1 MGPKSAVPVLVG
13 PFSGPVHGVSIIN
26 NQLREVMRERG
37 AVFRTIDLSPGRW
50 LWSPFYHLTRAARA
64 VRGVLRILAAPLA
77 AQRRRYIMS
86 VDGGLGLAYNIAL
99 ALAARL
105 TGQAILLYHHSS
117 RYVQDDS
124 TLMRILLIAAGNVPH
139 VFCSPRMASL
149 FFDRYRV
156 NGAAILINNAA
167 WVASFPKA
175 GERPEGRIRLGFLSA
190 LTVEK
195 GVGRAIETLRM
206 IRNQGVA
213 AELVLA
219 GEVTSAEVCD
229 LIGEASR
236 EFGPLLVCP
245 GVLQGRGKADFFAGL
260 DYFLFPSLYGH
271 ETQSL
276 VVPEALSAGV
286 PVIAFDHRFV
296 GEVLGDGG
304 LLVSPS
310 EPFADKAAQWIVAG
324 KETGDQRRR
333 AACHQFTKEHTEAA
347 GQVDRLVAWSL
358 GDEAGGSAQH

>member
-26 NQLREVMRERG
+26 NQLREVMRDRG
-37 AVFRTIDLSPGRW
+37 VLFRTIDLSPGRW
-50 LWSPFYHLTRAARA
+50 RWSPFYHLTRAASTLT
-64 VRGVLRILAAPLA
+64 GVLRILAGPLTA
-77 AQRRRYIMS
+77 ERRRYIMS
-86 VDGGLGLAYNIAL
+86 VDGGLGQAYNVVL

-105 TGQAILLYHHSS
+105 TGQSVLLYHHSS

-124 TLMRILLIAAGNVPH
+124 ALMRMLLIAAGNTPH

-149 FFDRYRV
+149 FFERYRV
-156 NGAAILINNAA
+156 NGSAILINNAA
-167 WVASFPKA
+167 WVAPFPKT
-175 GERPEGRIRLGFLSA
+175 GKRRDGGIRLGFLSA

-206 IRNQGVA
+206 IHNQGVA

-219 GEVTSAEVCD
+219 GEVTSADARD
-229 LIGEASR
+229 LIDEARR
-236 EFGPLLVCP
+236 ELGPLLICP
-245 GVLQGRGKADFFAGL
+245 GVLQGQDKADFFTSL
-260 DYFLFPSLYGH
+260 DYFLFPSLYRH

-310 EPFADKAAQWIVAG
+310 ESFAGKAAQWIVAG
-324 KETGDQRRR
+324 KETGNERRR
-333 AACHQFTKEHTEAA
+333 AAFRQFGKERAEAA
-347 GQVDRLVAWSL
+347 GQVDRLIAWSL
-358 GDEAGGSAQH
+358 GDDACAAGH